1 MYLADM
7 NGAISCVLCCM
18 YCVQDLGQDD
28 LLTEAAGMA
37 PVSAWRKAA
46 AAAAAGGV
54 PRHRRRSDSRE
65 GSSSPSGSGLLQQHV
80 ATLRQMG
87 RKALRATVIA
97 VHLLHRQQQQTQ
109 QQCLLS
115 AGPTGSRHA
124 IVTAAGTAG
133 GSSSSAGDGMVLPWQ
148 YSAGHDAAGFRAEA
162 LLNHLGL
169 LLMDQSLC
177 LGPWFE
183 PCRAPPQRTQ
193 LRQGML
199 QAAQVRACNGGE
211 RQCRMGERKQR
222 TGEAG

>member
-1 MYLADM
+1 MYLAYICE
-7 NGAISCVLCCM
+7 AISCVFCCM
-18 YCVQDLGQDD
+18 YCVQDFGQDD

-46 AAAAAGGV
+46 AAGGV
-54 PRHRRRSDSRE
+54 PQNRRRSHSRE

-87 RKALRATVIA
+87 QKALRATVIA
-97 VHLLHRQQQQTQ
+97 VHLLHRQQQQQTQ

-124 IVTAAGTAG
+124 IVTVAGTAG

-183 PCRAPPQRTQ
+183 PWRARPQRTQ
-193 LRQGML
+193 MRQTML
-199 QAAQVRACNGGE
+199 QAAQVRGWG
-211 RQCRMGERKQR
+211 
-222 TGEAG
+222 

>member
-7 NGAISCVLCCM
+7 NGAMFCVLCCM

-46 AAAAAGGV
+46 AAAGGV
-54 PRHRRRSDSRE
+54 PRNRRRSDSRE

-97 VHLLHRQQQQTQ
+97 VHLLHRQQQQQTQ

-115 AGPTGSRHA
+115 AGQTGSRHA
-124 IVTAAGTAG
+124 IVTGMDTAG
-133 GSSSSAGDGMVLPWQ
+133 GSSSSAGDGVVLPWQ
-148 YSAGHDAAGFRAEA
+148 YSAGHAAAGFRAEA

-183 PCRAPPQRTQ
+183 PWRARPERTQ
-193 LRQGML
+193 LRQAML
-199 QAAQVRACNGGE
+199 QAAQVRG
-211 RQCRMGERKQR
+211 
-222 TGEAG
+222 